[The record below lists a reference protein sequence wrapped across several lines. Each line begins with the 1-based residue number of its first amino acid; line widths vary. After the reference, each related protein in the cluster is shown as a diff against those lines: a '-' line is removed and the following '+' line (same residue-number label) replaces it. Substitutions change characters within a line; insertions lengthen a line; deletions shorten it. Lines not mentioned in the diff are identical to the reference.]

1 MTRTRSRI
9 RSNKSHKSRSNSRS
23 NLSRKRSRPQK
34 ENCKAITY
42 RIEKKDKKTYVFFYK
57 KDNKLTYKE
66 GIKLLINCSSF
77 RRLVIRIL
85 KNIEGSYMW
94 KMTAI
99 NNNFDYN
106 RKDKYFKFVTIPSEF
121 HHIKTDIS
129 RFKDK
134 LTNENSISKNF
145 AFFKSLSGNGLLV
158 PKPLEDSD
166 PKAYMHFSNFIKY
179 GNQNQVNEF
188 WKNFGKLVNKYLSKK
203 TDKLY
208 INTHGHD
215 VPWLHVRFDI
225 KPDKI
230 IWG

>member
-1 MTRTRSRI
+1 MTRVRSK
-9 RSNKSHKSRSNSRS
+9 KSHKSRPRLNS
-23 NLSRKRSRPQK
+23 NLKQRSRLQAS
-34 ENCKAITY
+34 CKGITY
-42 RIEKKDKKTYVFFYK
+42 KIEKKDKKTYVFFYK
-57 KDNKLTYKE
+57 KDHKLSYKE
-66 GIKLLINCSSF
+66 GIKLLINCGSF
-77 RRLVIRIL
+77 RSLVIRIL
-85 KNIEGSYMW
+85 KKIKGSYMW

-106 RKDKYFKFVTIPSEF
+106 RKDKYFKFVTVPSEF

-134 LTNENSISKNF
+134 LTKENSISKNF

-166 PKAYMHFSNFIKY
+166 QKAYMHFSNFIKY
-179 GNQNQVNEF
+179 GNSNQVNEF

-230 IWG
+230 IWT